1 MRAALLALFLLFS
14 QSFTVFGQQ
23 VADEKDEKLNKI
35 LLYGGIGYGTTML
48 ALSQAWYKEQ
58 GLEKFKFFNDNDEWL
73 QVDKVGHTYSTYNL
87 SRINYE
93 LLKKTK
99 LSDRKAV
106 FWSSAVS
113 SLLLLPVEILDGF
126 SPDFG
131 FSYGDIIANTA
142 GSGLFLGQ
150 QLLWNEQRIKLKWS
164 FHQTS
169 LAPLRPNLL
178 GDGLAEE
185 LLKDYNGQTYW
196 LSVDVHAF
204 AKESKFP
211 KWLNLAF
218 GYGGQ
223 DMVRARDSQNLAAG
237 FNNFRQYYFGIDFD
251 LSYIQTDKKWLKV
264 LLFIGDMIRLPA
276 PAIELSQ
283 GKFKGHL
290 LYY

>member
-1 MRAALLALFLLFS
+1 MRSVVLAFVLLLFQFNSVVS
-14 QSFTVFGQQ
+14 QETEK
-23 VADEKDEKLNKI
+23 EKDKKLNQF
-35 LLYGGIGYGTTML
+35 LLYGGIGYGTTMT

-58 GLEKFKFFNDNDEWL
+58 GLENFKFFNDNAEWL
-73 QVDKVGHTYSTYNL
+73 QVDKIGHSYSTYNL

-93 LLKKTK
+93 ILKNTQ
-99 LSDRKAV
+99 LSDKKAII
-106 FWSSAVS
+106 WSSAVS
-113 SLLLLPVEILDGF
+113 SLLLLPIEILDGF

-169 LAPLRPNLL
+169 LAPLRPSLL

-196 LSVDVHAF
+196 LSFDIHSF

-211 KWLNLAF
+211 KWLNLAV

-223 DMVRARDSQNLAAG
+223 DMIRARDNQNLAAG

-251 LSYIQTDKKWLKV
+251 LSYIKTEKKWLKV

-276 PAIELSQ
+276 PAIELSK
-283 GKFKGHL
+283 GKVKGRL